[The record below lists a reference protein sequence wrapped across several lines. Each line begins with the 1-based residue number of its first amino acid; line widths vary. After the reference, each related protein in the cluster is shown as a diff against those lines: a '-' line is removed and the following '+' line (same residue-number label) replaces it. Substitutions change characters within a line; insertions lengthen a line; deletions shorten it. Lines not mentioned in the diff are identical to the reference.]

1 MLKNS
6 KNVNSTQ
13 LVNFPVKLTFKI
25 SKVSEI
31 RPMIDKFIEY
41 YRESESGEFSCRIL
55 LPRDLKSEGDV
66 KRLGAT
72 IHSEIMFSLK
82 KNKLTLNL
90 RDIRYIHDTDNYGW
104 LLLNPK
110 AAEKLL

>member
-1 MLKNS
+1 MLANS
-6 KNVNSTQ
+6 RNVNATQ

-25 SKVSEI
+25 SEVSEI

-41 YRESESGEFSCRIL
+41 YRGSESGEFSCRIL
-55 LPRDLKSEGDV
+55 LPRHLKSKNDV
-66 KRLGAT
+66 KKLGAT

-82 KNKLTLNL
+82 KNKLIMNL
-90 RDIRYIHDTDNYGW
+90 RDIRYIHDNDSYGW

-110 AAEKLL
+110 VAEKL

>member
-1 MLKNS
+1 MLGNS

-13 LVNFPVKLTFKI
+13 LVNFPVKLTLKI

-31 RPMIDKFIEY
+31 KPMIDKFIEY
-41 YRESESGEFSCRIL
+41 YSKSESGEFSCRIL
-55 LPRDLKSEGDV
+55 LPRNLKSENDV

-82 KNKLTLNL
+82 KNKLTMNF

-110 AAEKLL
+110 VAEKL

>member
-1 MLKNS
+1 MQENS

-13 LVNFPVKLTFKI
+13 LVNFPVKLTLKI
-25 SKVSEI
+25 SKFSEI
-31 RPMIDKFIEY
+31 RSMIDKFMEY

-55 LPRDLKSEGDV
+55 LPRNLKSENDV

-82 KNKLTLNL
+82 KSKLTMNF

-104 LLLNPK
+104 LLLDPK
-110 AAEKLL
+110 VAEKL